1 MFSLIA
7 ARLDTYA
14 LNLLRFCSKDRAE
27 KPWLKT
33 VGSELCGRECLGLEP
48 PNGLLG
54 VWASGQQWRD
64 TWWVGLL
71 SHDLEKGEKK
81 EQRLLIS
88 FQRERLRYTAAGFGS
103 TRG

>member
-14 LNLLRFCSKDRAE
+14 LNLLRFCSEDSAE

-33 VGSELCGRECLGLEP
+33 VGSELCGGERLGLVP
-48 PNGLLG
+48 PDGLLG
-54 VWASGQQWRD
+54 VRASGQQWRD

-71 SHDLEKGEKK
+71 PHDLEKGEKK
-81 EQRLLIS
+81 EQRLLVS
-88 FQRERLRYTAAGFGS
+88 FQREGLRYTAAGFGS
-103 TRG
+103 PRG